1 VRRNGFKTARPVARL
16 REGRTDW
23 YRIEAKS
30 SAKAKVYIYDEIGY
44 VGVSAQDF
52 VRDINEVT
60 AEEIELHID
69 SPGGD
74 VFDGVAI
81 YNSIHDHDATVTV
94 IVDGIAASA
103 ASFIAQ
109 AGDKIIMNRNST
121 MMIHD
126 AHGLAIGNSKD
137 MAELA
142 GLLDKAS
149 DNIASIYAERSGL
162 SAEHWREAMR
172 AETWYSA
179 DEAVE
184 ARLADEVRGKTE
196 KAPAR
201 NDFDLTVFSYAGREQ
216 APAPVIET
224 PEVVP
229 VETPVA
235 GINWQSITDALQ
247 GAFK

>member
-1 VRRNGFKTARPVARL
+1 VNRQTFKTARPVARL

-23 YRIEAKS
+23 YRIENS
-30 SAKAKVYIYDEIGY
+30 SSPTARVYIYDEIGY
-44 VGVSAQDF
+44 VGISAQDF
-52 VRDINEVT
+52 VKDLNEVK
-60 AEEIELHID
+60 APRIELHID

-81 YNSIHDHDATVTV
+81 FNVIKDHPADVTV

-109 AGDKIIMNRNST
+109 AGDKIVMNRNSS

-149 DNIASIYAERSGL
+149 DNIASIYADRSGKP
-162 SAEHWREAMR
+162 AEHWREQMR
-172 AETWYSA
+172 KETWYSA
-179 DEAVE
+179 EEAVD
-184 ARLADEVRGKTE
+184 AGLADEAIVQTI
-196 KAPAR
+196 PAKSK
-201 NDFDLTVFSYAGREQ
+201 NTFDLSVFSYAGRDNAPAPTPVTEEQ
-216 APAPVIET
+216 APQADPF
-224 PEVVP
+224 
-229 VETPVA
+229 
-235 GINWQSITDALQ
+235 GALGQ
-247 GAFK
+247 ELLTALKGAFS

>member
-1 VRRNGFKTARPVARL
+1 MNRSWFKTARPVARL

-23 YRIEAKS
+23 YRIENNS
-30 SAKAKVYIYDEIGY
+30 SATAKVYIFDEIGY

-52 VRDINEVT
+52 VRDLNDIK
-60 AEEIELHID
+60 AQHIELHID

-74 VFDGVAI
+74 VFSGVAI
-81 YNSIHDHDATVTV
+81 YNSIKDHPADVTV

-109 AGDKIIMNRNST
+109 AGDKVIMNRNSS

-137 MAELA
+137 MAELGA
-142 GLLDKAS
+142 LLEKAS
-149 DNIASIYAERSGL
+149 DNIASIYAERSGVP
-162 SAEHWREAMR
+162 ADVWREAMR

-184 ARLADEVRGKTE
+184 ARLADEVRGKEAKSKNT
-196 KAPAR
+196 
-201 NDFDLTVFSYAGREQ
+201 FDLSVFSYAGREN
-216 APAPVIET
+216 APEPVISEAKQEED
-224 PEVVP
+224 PFQDLGE
-229 VETPVA
+229 
-235 GINWQSITDALQ
+235 SLLSALK
-247 GAFK
+247 GAFA

>member
-23 YRIEAKS
+23 YRIENNAS
-30 SAKAKVYIYDEIGY
+30 GSMAKVYIYDEIGY
-44 VGVSAQDF
+44 VG
-52 VRDINEVT
+52 
-60 AEEIELHID
+60 
-69 SPGGD
+69 

>member
-1 VRRNGFKTARPVARL
+1 M

-23 YRIEAKS
+23 YRIENNS
-30 SAKAKVYIYDEIGY
+30 SATAKVYIYDEIGY

-52 VRDINEVT
+52 VRDLNEVK
-60 AEEIELHID
+60 ASKIELHID

-74 VFDGVAI
+74 VFDGIAI
-81 YNSIHDHDATVTV
+81 YNVIKDHPADVTV

-109 AGDKIIMNRNST
+109 AGDKIVMNRNSS

-149 DNIASIYAERSGL
+149 DNIASIYAERCGMP
-162 SAEHWREAMR
+162 AEHWREADAGGDLVLR
-172 AETWYSA
+172 RRGS
-179 DEAVE
+179 
-184 ARLADEVRGKTE
+184 RGK
-196 KAPAR
+196 
-201 NDFDLTVFSYAGREQ
+201 AGR
-216 APAPVIET
+216 
-224 PEVVP
+224 
-229 VETPVA
+229 
-235 GINWQSITDALQ
+235 
-247 GAFK
+247 